1 MTGLRGI
8 SREGV
13 AMTGVATIICLVLAF
28 ATALIAGLHA
38 LRDRAVTKVDL
49 GAAALT
55 ELAVLFYVGV
65 RIAGLIGGHHTQG
78 LAIVIAYLVGLVV
91 VIPITAAL
99 ARIEPSRWG
108 SVTLGSGAL
117 VACALFARI
126 NQLWTPHG

>member
-1 MTGLRGI
+1 
-8 SREGV
+8 
-13 AMTGVATIICLVLAF
+13 VLAF
-28 ATALIAGLHA
+28 ATALVAGLHA

-78 LAIVIAYLVGLVV
+78 LAIVIAYLAGLVV

-99 ARIEPSRWG
+99 ARSSTACWRSRPPDG
-108 SVTLGSGAL
+108 P
-117 VACALFARI
+117 LF
-126 NQLWTPHG
+126 N